1 MRNKEKNA
9 FSLTTVN
16 RSPIMTVAWKGG
28 LKMPLYLYETRSDS
42 DLETV
47 LKKIGADSRSFPYF
61 QNKTETLSVMIP
73 GADFRAA
80 NVLKQEI
87 LSRGGDAVVH
97 RNAIAGQT
105 DKSDVMLLGTI
116 AQLQSLAF
124 KLEAMPYWGLSAI
137 QAELSAL
144 LRSTRRLEWKLS
156 LRRGGALDLGGRTK
170 VMGIVNITPDSF
182 HAASRRPDTKSAMA
196 EAAAMVGEGADI
208 IDIGAES
215 SRPGSTPLEAD
226 EEIGRLIPFLVDF
239 RKEHPYTPVSV
250 DTYKARVAEAALDAG
265 ADIINDI
272 SSGGMDPDMFS
283 VLASSGAP
291 VILMHMKGTP
301 ATMQQ
306 NPQYGDIMAEL
317 VEYFT
322 CRIEEA
328 VGLGVEPG
336 QIIIDPG
343 IGFGKKTRH
352 NLEILRHLES
362 LTSLG
367 RPVLIGHSRK
377 SLIGKVLDL
386 PDTHDRLEGTVA
398 LSAFCAWRNT
408 AIVRVHDVTANLRA
422 VRMIDA
428 LKETPKEEPR

>member
-1 MRNKEKNA
+1 
-9 FSLTTVN
+9 
-16 RSPIMTVAWKGG
+16 
-28 LKMPLYLYETRSDS
+28 MPLFLYEIRSDS
-42 DLETV
+42 DLEAV
-47 LKKIGADSRSFPYF
+47 LEKIGADRRSFPYF
-61 QNKTETLSVMIP
+61 KNKTETFSVMIP
-73 GADFRAA
+73 GVDFRAA

-105 DKSDVMLLGTI
+105 DKSDVMLLGTRLR
-116 AQLQSLAF
+116 LQSLAS

-137 QAELSAL
+137 QGELAAL

-156 LRRGGALDLGGRTK
+156 LKDGGTLDLGGRTK

-182 HAASRRPDTKSAMA
+182 HAASRRPDTRSAMA
-196 EAAAMVGEGADI
+196 EAAAMVGEGADM

-215 SRPGSTPLEAD
+215 SRPGAKPLEAD
-226 EEIGRLIPFLVDF
+226 EEIERLVPFLVDF
-239 RKEHPYTPVSV
+239 RKEHPDTPVSV
-250 DTYKARVAEAALDAG
+250 DTYKARVAEAALGAG

-272 SSGGMDPDMFS
+272 SSGGMDADMFS
-283 VLASSGAP
+283 VLANSGAP
-291 VILMHMKGTP
+291 VVLMHMKGTP

-306 NPQYGDIMAEL
+306 NPQYGDIIAEL

-328 VGLGVEPG
+328 VGLGVDPG

-362 LTSLG
+362 LTVLG

-408 AIVRVHDVTANLRA
+408 AIVRAHDVTANLHA
-422 VRMIDA
+422 IRMIDA
-428 LKETPKEEPR
+428 IKETPKEEPR